1 MKKLGRK
8 RGKLNYAVVDEKNK
22 IQKFIN
28 IPKFGDN
35 VLKIFATKK
44 IANQYCPK
52 DCGLKVVAVDIKVL
66 ITRVKTKKNEQST
79 TK

>member
-35 VLKIFATKK
+35 VLKIFATK
-44 IANQYCPK
+44 
-52 DCGLKVVAVDIKVL
+52 
-66 ITRVKTKKNEQST
+66 
-79 TK
+79 